1 MSGGWKSS
9 FSQRPNT
16 ERYKRS
22 ILGIATRSDR
32 RLLGAPGLTSSN
44 KKLIVT
50 SASLLVTSALLVVIR
65 TLLVTRSNKAT
76 IFFRTQQNVAR
87 DSRLVLH
94 QLIGGLAMNDR
105 VLWINSNTS
114 NVVPY

>member
-50 SASLLVTSALLVVIR
+50 KCIAS
-65 TLLVTRSNKAT
+65 SNKCLT
-76 IFFRTQQNVAR
+76 
-87 DSRLVLH
+87 S
-94 QLIGGLAMNDR
+94 
-105 VLWINSNTS
+105 SNKDATS
-114 NVVPY
+114 NKKQ